1 MADCEKTVQPYYH
14 AFLRKKGNMDGI
26 MLDYQVNSVFR
37 KICKCCDPFGRYERI
52 KEIGA
57 GCVAVKNESCILKS
71 YLFIALSI
79 FLESLERFIQ
89 QRICKARE
97 IMIGVLQ

>member
-1 MADCEKTVQPYYH
+1 
-14 AFLRKKGNMDGI
+14 

-71 YLFIALSI
+71 YYLLRYQYF
-79 FLESLERFIQ
+79 
-89 QRICKARE
+89 
-97 IMIGVLQ
+97 